1 MPTEDFN
8 FLMFLIEKTFI
19 GKKKKKKV
27 AMLLKHWSEVIKVL

>member
-19 GKKKKKKV
+19 GKKKKRGCDAPKT
-27 AMLLKHWSEVIKVL
+27 LK

>member
-19 GKKKKKKV
+19 GKKKKKKGCD
-27 AMLLKHWSEVIKVL
+27 APKTLK